1 MGVVQYHTRASKN
14 YINENN
20 FILKRSMARIGIDV
34 AQDFI
39 PTPGLSV
46 VMDFAEDMN
55 NSYKNRTLATNLTR
69 IEVTKTT
76 DSYITQVNDECIIKE
91 LSEGGY
97 KWID

>member
-1 MGVVQYHTRASKN
+1 
-14 YINENN
+14 
-20 FILKRSMARIGIDV
+20 
-34 AQDFI
+34 
-39 PTPGLSV
+39 
-46 VMDFAEDMN
+46 MDFAEDMN

-76 DSYITQVNDECIIKE
+76 DSYITQVNDKCIIKE